1 MPLRY
6 NGLFVLTIRFNAV
19 LLEAMRHIEEDSDL
33 NQLVDV
39 GSESVQQHPVKD
51 TREALEKLVTK
62 MDNLEADFDKIAEK
76 SSKLA

>member
-1 MPLRY
+1 MRQ
-6 NGLFVLTIRFNAV
+6 I
-19 LLEAMRHIEEDSDL
+19 EADSDL

-39 GSESVQQHPVKD
+39 GSETAQRHPIKD

-76 SSKLA
+76 SSAFT